1 LQIEMRIKI
10 MKMSKILACTLSFF
24 MAISGTS
31 FGAEVNVY
39 SARGED
45 LIKPALDTFTEQTG
59 IKVNLITES
68 ADALIRRI
76 QLEGVNSPADVLLTV
91 DAGRLFR
98 AKKAGILASLES
110 PILTQRIPSAYR
122 DPDNQWF
129 GLSLRSRVIMFDK
142 SRVSAEEIS
151 SYEDLADPKWK
162 GEICIRSSGN
172 IYNQSLLASLIE
184 HHGEE
189 ATEVW
194 AEGLVSNMARRP
206 QGGDRDQIRAAVA
219 GQCKLAVANTYYL
232 AGMLSSGVDT
242 DVEIA
247 QQIGVIWPNQ
257 DNRGAHM
264 NVSGAGLVKTSKN
277 SEEARQL
284 IEFLSDD
291 YAQQWYSEVNNEYSV
306 RADIPVSST
315 LQGFG
320 GFKADQLNLEALGKN
335 NEAAVRLADRAGW
348 Q

>member
-1 LQIEMRIKI
+1 
-10 MKMSKILACTLSFF
+10 MKMGNRLACTLIFF
-24 MAISGTS
+24 MAISGIS
-31 FGAEVNVY
+31 SGAEVNVY

-76 QLEGVNSPADVLLTV
+76 ELEGANSPADVLLTV

-98 AKKAGILASLES
+98 AKEAGILASLKS

-232 AGMLSSGVDT
+232 AGMLNSDVDT
-242 DVEIA
+242 DVEVA
-247 QQIGVIWPNQ
+247 QKIGVLWPNQ

-264 NVSGAGLVKTSKN
+264 NVSGAGLIKGSKN
-277 SEEARQL
+277 VEEARQL

-291 YAQQWYSEVNNEYSV
+291 YAQRWYSEVNNEYSV
-306 RADIPVSST
+306 RANIPVSKT

-320 GFKADQLNLEALGKN
+320 PFKADQLNLEVLGKN

>member
-1 LQIEMRIKI
+1 
-10 MKMSKILACTLSFF
+10 MKMGNKLACTLIFF
-24 MAISGTS
+24 MAISGIS
-31 FGAEVNVY
+31 SGAEVNVY

-76 QLEGVNSPADVLLTV
+76 ELEGANSPADVLLTV

-98 AKKAGILASLES
+98 AKEAGILASLKS

-232 AGMLSSGVDT
+232 AGMLNSDVDT
-242 DVEIA
+242 DVEVA
-247 QQIGVIWPNQ
+247 QKIGVLWPNQ

-264 NVSGAGLVKTSKN
+264 NVSGAGLIKGSKN
-277 SEEARQL
+277 VEEARQL

-291 YAQQWYSEVNNEYSV
+291 YAQGWYSEVNNEYSV
-306 RADIPVSST
+306 RADIPVSTT

-320 GFKADQLNLEALGKN
+320 PFKADQLNLEVLGKN

>member
-1 LQIEMRIKI
+1 MRIKI
-10 MKMSKILACTLSFF
+10 MKMGNRLACTLIFF
-24 MAISGTS
+24 MAISGIS
-31 FGAEVNVY
+31 SGAEVNVY

-76 QLEGVNSPADVLLTV
+76 ELEGANSPADVLLTV

-98 AKKAGILASLES
+98 AKEAGILASLKS

-232 AGMLSSGVDT
+232 AGMLNSDVDT
-242 DVEIA
+242 DVEVA
-247 QQIGVIWPNQ
+247 QKIGVLWPNQ

-264 NVSGAGLVKTSKN
+264 NVSGAGLIKGSKN
-277 SEEARQL
+277 VEEARQL

-291 YAQQWYSEVNNEYSV
+291 YAQGWYSEVNNEYSV
-306 RADIPVSST
+306 RADIPVSTT

-320 GFKADQLNLEALGKN
+320 PFKADQLNLEVLGKN

>member
-1 LQIEMRIKI
+1 
-10 MKMSKILACTLSFF
+10 MKMGNRLACTLIFF
-24 MAISGTS
+24 MAISGIS
-31 FGAEVNVY
+31 SGAEVNVY

-76 QLEGVNSPADVLLTV
+76 ELEGANSPADVLLTV

-98 AKKAGILASLES
+98 AKEAGILASLES

-232 AGMLSSGVDT
+232 AGMLNSDVVT
-242 DVEIA
+242 DVEVA
-247 QQIGVIWPNQ
+247 QKIGVIWPNQ

-264 NVSGAGLVKTSKN
+264 NVSGAGLIKGSKN
-277 SEEARQL
+277 VEEARQL

-291 YAQQWYSEVNNEYSV
+291 YAQGWYSEVNNEYSV
-306 RADIPVSST
+306 RADIPVSTT

-320 GFKADQLNLEALGKN
+320 PFKADQLNLEVLGKN

>member
-1 LQIEMRIKI
+1 MGNR
-10 MKMSKILACTLSFF
+10 LACTLIFF
-24 MAISGTS
+24 MAISGIS
-31 FGAEVNVY
+31 SGAEVNVY

-76 QLEGVNSPADVLLTV
+76 ELEGTNSPADVLLTV

-98 AKKAGILASLES
+98 AKEAGILASLKS

-232 AGMLSSGVDT
+232 AGMLNSDVDT
-242 DVEIA
+242 DVEVA
-247 QQIGVIWPNQ
+247 QKIGVLWPNQ

-264 NVSGAGLVKTSKN
+264 NVSGAGLIKGSKN
-277 SEEARQL
+277 VEEARQL

-291 YAQQWYSEVNNEYSV
+291 YAQGWYSEVNNEYSV
-306 RADIPVSST
+306 RADIPVSTT

-320 GFKADQLNLEALGKN
+320 PFKADQLNLEVLGKN

>member
-1 LQIEMRIKI
+1 
-10 MKMSKILACTLSFF
+10 
-24 MAISGTS
+24 MAISGIS
-31 FGAEVNVY
+31 SGAEVNVY

-59 IKVNLITES
+59 INVNLITES

-76 QLEGVNSPADVLLTV
+76 ELEGANSPADVLLTV

-98 AKKAGILASLES
+98 AKEAGILASLKS

-232 AGMLSSGVDT
+232 AGMLNSDVNT
-242 DVEIA
+242 DVEVA
-247 QQIGVIWPNQ
+247 QKIGVLWPNQ
-257 DNRGAHM
+257 DDRGAHM
-264 NVSGAGLVKTSKN
+264 NVSGAGLIKGSKN
-277 SEEARQL
+277 VEEARQL

-291 YAQQWYSEVNNEYSV
+291 YAQGWYSEVNNEYSV
-306 RADIPVSST
+306 RADIPVSTT

-320 GFKADQLNLEALGKN
+320 PFKADQLNLEVLGKN

>member
-1 LQIEMRIKI
+1 
-10 MKMSKILACTLSFF
+10 MKMGNRLACTLIFF
-24 MAISGTS
+24 MAISGIS
-31 FGAEVNVY
+31 SGAEVNVY

-76 QLEGVNSPADVLLTV
+76 ELEGANSPADVLLTV

-98 AKKAGILASLES
+98 AKEAGILASLKS

-232 AGMLSSGVDT
+232 AGMLNSDVDT
-242 DVEIA
+242 DVEVA
-247 QQIGVIWPNQ
+247 QKIGVIWPNQ

-264 NVSGAGLVKTSKN
+264 NVSGAGLIKGSKN
-277 SEEARQL
+277 VEEARQL

-291 YAQQWYSEVNNEYSV
+291 YAQGWYSEVNNEYSV
-306 RADIPVSST
+306 RADIPVSTT

-320 GFKADQLNLEALGKN
+320 PFKADQLNLEVLGKN

>member
-1 LQIEMRIKI
+1 
-10 MKMSKILACTLSFF
+10 MKMGNKLACTLIFF
-24 MAISGTS
+24 MAISGIS
-31 FGAEVNVY
+31 SGAEVNVY

-76 QLEGVNSPADVLLTV
+76 ELEGANSPADVLLTV

-98 AKKAGILASLES
+98 AKEAGILASLKS

-232 AGMLSSGVDT
+232 AGMLNSDVDT
-242 DVEIA
+242 DVEVA
-247 QQIGVIWPNQ
+247 QKIGVIWPNQ

-264 NVSGAGLVKTSKN
+264 NVSGAGLIKGSKN
-277 SEEARQL
+277 VEEARQL

-291 YAQQWYSEVNNEYSV
+291 YAQGWYSEVNNEYSV
-306 RADIPVSST
+306 RADIPVSTT

-320 GFKADQLNLEALGKN
+320 PFKADQLNLEVLGKN

>member
-1 LQIEMRIKI
+1 
-10 MKMSKILACTLSFF
+10 MKMGNRLACTLIFF
-24 MAISGTS
+24 MAISGIS
-31 FGAEVNVY
+31 SGAEVNVY

-76 QLEGVNSPADVLLTV
+76 ELEGANSPADVLLTV

-98 AKKAGILASLES
+98 AKEAGILASLKS

-232 AGMLSSGVDT
+232 AGMLNSDVDT
-242 DVEIA
+242 DVEVA
-247 QQIGVIWPNQ
+247 QKIGVLWPNQ

-264 NVSGAGLVKTSKN
+264 NVSGAGLIKGSKN
-277 SEEARQL
+277 EEEARQL

-291 YAQQWYSEVNNEYSV
+291 YAQGWYSEVNNEYSV
-306 RADIPVSST
+306 RADIPVSTT

-320 GFKADQLNLEALGKN
+320 PFKADQLNLEVLGKN

>member
-1 LQIEMRIKI
+1 MRIKI
-10 MKMSKILACTLSFF
+10 MKMGNRLACTLIFF
-24 MAISGTS
+24 MAISGIS
-31 FGAEVNVY
+31 SGAEVNVY

-76 QLEGVNSPADVLLTV
+76 ELEGANSPADVLLTV

-98 AKKAGILASLES
+98 AKEAGILASLKS

-232 AGMLSSGVDT
+232 AGMLNSDVDT
-242 DVEIA
+242 DIEVA
-247 QQIGVIWPNQ
+247 QKIGVLWPNQ

-264 NVSGAGLVKTSKN
+264 NVSGAGLIKGSKN
-277 SEEARQL
+277 VEEARQL

-291 YAQQWYSEVNNEYSV
+291 YAQGWYSEVNNEYSV
-306 RADIPVSST
+306 RADIPVSTT

-320 GFKADQLNLEALGKN
+320 PFKADQLNLEVLGKN

>member
-1 LQIEMRIKI
+1 MGNR
-10 MKMSKILACTLSFF
+10 LACTLIFF
-24 MAISGTS
+24 MAISGIS
-31 FGAEVNVY
+31 SGAEVNVY

-76 QLEGVNSPADVLLTV
+76 ELEGANSPADVLLTV

-98 AKKAGILASLES
+98 AKEAGILASLKS

-232 AGMLSSGVDT
+232 AGMLNSDVDT
-242 DVEIA
+242 DVEVA
-247 QQIGVIWPNQ
+247 QKIGVLWPNQ

-264 NVSGAGLVKTSKN
+264 NVSGAGLIKGSKN
-277 SEEARQL
+277 VEEARQL

-291 YAQQWYSEVNNEYSV
+291 YAQGWYSEVNNEYSV
-306 RADIPVSST
+306 RADIPVSTT

-320 GFKADQLNLEALGKN
+320 PFKADQLNLEVLGKN

>member
-1 LQIEMRIKI
+1 
-10 MKMSKILACTLSFF
+10 MKMGNRLACTLIFF
-24 MAISGTS
+24 MAISGIS
-31 FGAEVNVY
+31 SGAEVNVY

-76 QLEGVNSPADVLLTV
+76 ELEGANSPADVLLTV

-98 AKKAGILASLES
+98 AKEAGILASLKS

-194 AEGLVSNMARRP
+194 AEALVSNMARRP

-232 AGMLSSGVDT
+232 AGMLNSDVDT
-242 DVEIA
+242 DVEVA
-247 QQIGVIWPNQ
+247 QKIGVLWPNQ

-264 NVSGAGLVKTSKN
+264 NVSGAGLIKGSKN
-277 SEEARQL
+277 VEEARQL

-291 YAQQWYSEVNNEYSV
+291 YAQGWYSEVNNEYSV
-306 RADIPVSST
+306 RADIPVSTT

-320 GFKADQLNLEALGKN
+320 PFKADQLNLEVLGKN

>member
-1 LQIEMRIKI
+1 
-10 MKMSKILACTLSFF
+10 MKMGNRLACTLIFF
-24 MAISGTS
+24 MAISGIS
-31 FGAEVNVY
+31 SGAEVNVY

-45 LIKPALDTFTEQTG
+45 LIKPALDIFTEQTG

-76 QLEGVNSPADVLLTV
+76 ELEGANSPADVLLTV

-98 AKKAGILASLES
+98 AKEAGILASLKS

-232 AGMLSSGVDT
+232 AGMLNSDVNT
-242 DVEIA
+242 DVEVA
-247 QQIGVIWPNQ
+247 QKIGVLWPNQ
-257 DNRGAHM
+257 DDRGAHM
-264 NVSGAGLVKTSKN
+264 NVSGAGLIKGSKN
-277 SEEARQL
+277 VEEARQL

-291 YAQQWYSEVNNEYSV
+291 YAQGWYSEVNNEYSV
-306 RADIPVSST
+306 RADIPVSTT

-320 GFKADQLNLEALGKN
+320 PFKADQLNLEVLGKN

>member
-1 LQIEMRIKI
+1 
-10 MKMSKILACTLSFF
+10 MKMGNRLACTLIFF
-24 MAISGTS
+24 MAISGIS
-31 FGAEVNVY
+31 SGAEVNVY

-76 QLEGVNSPADVLLTV
+76 ELEGANSPADVLLTV

-98 AKKAGILASLES
+98 AKEAGILASLKS

-206 QGGDRDQIRAAVA
+206 QGGDRDQIRATVA

-232 AGMLSSGVDT
+232 AGMLNSDVDT
-242 DVEIA
+242 DVEVA
-247 QQIGVIWPNQ
+247 QKIGVIWPNQ

-264 NVSGAGLVKTSKN
+264 NVSGAGLIKGSKN
-277 SEEARQL
+277 VEEARQL

-291 YAQQWYSEVNNEYSV
+291 YAQGWYSEVNNEYSV
-306 RADIPVSST
+306 RADIPVSTT

-320 GFKADQLNLEALGKN
+320 PFEADQLNLEVLGKN

>member
-1 LQIEMRIKI
+1 
-10 MKMSKILACTLSFF
+10 MKMGNRLACTLIFF
-24 MAISGTS
+24 MAISGIS
-31 FGAEVNVY
+31 SGAEVNVY

-76 QLEGVNSPADVLLTV
+76 ELEGANSPADVLLTV

-98 AKKAGILASLES
+98 AKEAGILASLKS

-232 AGMLSSGVDT
+232 AGMLNSDVDT
-242 DVEIA
+242 DVEVA
-247 QQIGVIWPNQ
+247 QKIGVLWPNQ

-264 NVSGAGLVKTSKN
+264 NVSGAGLIKGSKN
-277 SEEARQL
+277 VEEARQL

-291 YAQQWYSEVNNEYSV
+291 YAQGWYSEVNNEYSV
-306 RADIPVSST
+306 RANIPVSKT

-320 GFKADQLNLEALGKN
+320 PFKADQLNLEVLGKN

>member
-1 LQIEMRIKI
+1 
-10 MKMSKILACTLSFF
+10 MKMGNRLACTLIFF
-24 MAISGTS
+24 MAISGIS
-31 FGAEVNVY
+31 SGAEVNVY

-45 LIKPALDTFTEQTG
+45 LIKPALDIFTEQTG

-76 QLEGVNSPADVLLTV
+76 ELEGANSPADVLLTV

-98 AKKAGILASLES
+98 AKEAGILASLKS

-194 AEGLVSNMARRP
+194 AEALVSNMARRP

-232 AGMLSSGVDT
+232 AGMLNSDVNT
-242 DVEIA
+242 DVEVA
-247 QQIGVIWPNQ
+247 HRWP
-257 DNRGAHM
+257 RG
-264 NVSGAGLVKTSKN
+264 SLLGSC
-277 SEEARQL
+277 QL
-284 IEFLSDD
+284 H
-291 YAQQWYSEVNNEYSV
+291 
-306 RADIPVSST
+306 
-315 LQGFG
+315 
-320 GFKADQLNLEALGKN
+320 
-335 NEAAVRLADRAGW
+335 
-348 Q
+348 

>member
-1 LQIEMRIKI
+1 
-10 MKMSKILACTLSFF
+10 MKMGNRLACTLIFF
-24 MAISGTS
+24 MAISGIS
-31 FGAEVNVY
+31 SGAEVNVY

-76 QLEGVNSPADVLLTV
+76 ELEGANSPADVLLTV

-98 AKKAGILASLES
+98 AKEAGILASLKS

-189 ATEVW
+189 ATEAW

-206 QGGDRDQIRAAVA
+206 QGGDRDQIRATVA

-232 AGMLSSGVDT
+232 AGMLNSDVDT
-242 DVEIA
+242 DVEVA
-247 QQIGVIWPNQ
+247 QKIGVLWPNQ

-264 NVSGAGLVKTSKN
+264 NVSGAGLIKGSKN
-277 SEEARQL
+277 VEEARQL

-291 YAQQWYSEVNNEYSV
+291 YAQGWYSEVNNEYSV
-306 RADIPVSST
+306 RADIPVSTT

-320 GFKADQLNLEALGKN
+320 PFKADQLNLEVLGKN

>member
-1 LQIEMRIKI
+1 

-76 QLEGVNSPADVLLTV
+76 QLEGANSPADVLLTV

-98 AKKAGILASLES
+98 AKEAGILASLKS

-232 AGMLSSGVDT
+232 AGMLNSDVDT
-242 DVEIA
+242 DVEVA
-247 QQIGVIWPNQ
+247 QKIGVIWPNQ

-264 NVSGAGLVKTSKN
+264 NVSGAGLIKGSKN
-277 SEEARQL
+277 VEEARQL

-291 YAQQWYSEVNNEYSV
+291 YAQGWYSEVNNEYSV
-306 RADIPVSST
+306 RADIPVSTT

-320 GFKADQLNLEALGKN
+320 PFKADQLNLCLLYTSPSP
-335 NEAAVRLADRAGW
+335 RDS
-348 Q
+348 

>member
-1 LQIEMRIKI
+1 
-10 MKMSKILACTLSFF
+10 MKMGNRLACTLIFF
-24 MAISGTS
+24 MAISGIS
-31 FGAEVNVY
+31 SGAEVNVY

-76 QLEGVNSPADVLLTV
+76 ELEGTNSPADVLLTV

-98 AKKAGILASLES
+98 AKEAGILASLKS

-232 AGMLSSGVDT
+232 AGMLNSDVDT
-242 DVEIA
+242 DVEVA
-247 QQIGVIWPNQ
+247 QKIGVLWPNQ

-264 NVSGAGLVKTSKN
+264 NVSGAGLIKGSKN
-277 SEEARQL
+277 VEEARQL

-291 YAQQWYSEVNNEYSV
+291 YAQGWYSEVNNEYSV
-306 RADIPVSST
+306 RADIPVSTT

-320 GFKADQLNLEALGKN
+320 PFKADQLNLEVLGKN

>member
-1 LQIEMRIKI
+1 MRIKI
-10 MKMSKILACTLSFF
+10 MKIGNRLACTLIFF
-24 MAISGTS
+24 MATSGISS
-31 FGAEVNVY
+31 GAEVNVY

-76 QLEGVNSPADVLLTV
+76 ELEGANSPADVLLTV

-98 AKKAGILASLES
+98 AKEAGILASLKS

-194 AEGLVSNMARRP
+194 AEALVSNMARRP

-232 AGMLSSGVDT
+232 AGMLNSDVDT
-242 DVEIA
+242 DVEVA
-247 QQIGVIWPNQ
+247 QKIGVLWPNQ

-264 NVSGAGLVKTSKN
+264 NVSGAGLIKGSKN
-277 SEEARQL
+277 VEEARQL

-291 YAQQWYSEVNNEYSV
+291 YAQGWYSEVNNEYSV
-306 RADIPVSST
+306 RADIPVSTT

-320 GFKADQLNLEALGKN
+320 PFKADQLNLEVLGKN

>member
-1 LQIEMRIKI
+1 
-10 MKMSKILACTLSFF
+10 MKMGNRLACTLIFF
-24 MAISGTS
+24 MAISGIS
-31 FGAEVNVY
+31 SGAEVNVY

-76 QLEGVNSPADVLLTV
+76 ELEGANSPADVLLTV

-98 AKKAGILASLES
+98 AKEAGILASLES

-206 QGGDRDQIRAAVA
+206 QGGDRDQIRATVA

-232 AGMLSSGVDT
+232 AGMLNSDVDT
-242 DVEIA
+242 DVEVA
-247 QQIGVIWPNQ
+247 QKIGVIWPNQ

-264 NVSGAGLVKTSKN
+264 NVSGAGLIKGSKN
-277 SEEARQL
+277 VEEARQL

-291 YAQQWYSEVNNEYSV
+291 YAQGWYSEVNNEYSV
-306 RADIPVSST
+306 RADIPVSKT

-320 GFKADQLNLEALGKN
+320 PFEADQLNLEVLGKN

>member
-1 LQIEMRIKI
+1 
-10 MKMSKILACTLSFF
+10 
-24 MAISGTS
+24 MAISGIS
-31 FGAEVNVY
+31 SGAEVNVY

-76 QLEGVNSPADVLLTV
+76 ELEGANSPADVLLTV

-98 AKKAGILASLES
+98 AKEAGILASLKS

-232 AGMLSSGVDT
+232 AGMLNSDVNT
-242 DVEIA
+242 DVEVA
-247 QQIGVIWPNQ
+247 QKIGVLWPNQ
-257 DNRGAHM
+257 DDRGAHM
-264 NVSGAGLVKTSKN
+264 NVSGAGLIKGSKN
-277 SEEARQL
+277 VEEARQL

-291 YAQQWYSEVNNEYSV
+291 YAQGWYSEVNNEYSV
-306 RADIPVSST
+306 RADIPVSTT

-320 GFKADQLNLEALGKN
+320 PFKADQLNLEVLGKN